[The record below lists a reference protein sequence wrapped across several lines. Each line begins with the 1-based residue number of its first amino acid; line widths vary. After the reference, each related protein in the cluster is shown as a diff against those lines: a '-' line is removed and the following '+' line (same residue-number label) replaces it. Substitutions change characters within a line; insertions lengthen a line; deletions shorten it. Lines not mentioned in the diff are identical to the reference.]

1 MYICTVT
8 IGLVFNILLFFF
20 LSTPHS
26 LFFSLVW
33 LSPHALFS
41 STDLRCSLK
50 SRHSCA
56 TTDHLTR
63 RCSCRSLLLTS
74 ITTAFIDRRCYLFS
88 LFDGFGILI
97 SGFWWFATP
106 LLSQVSPQPCH
117 RRSSHSALLTPITA
131 TLPIAV
137 AFTDAIFFL
146 CLMVLGFWSVGFDGP
161 LLRYSL
167 ESCHSRAIVDH
178 LTRHCSCW
186 SPLPCQSSLLSPIAI
201 AIFFLCLM
209 VLGFWSMD
217 FDGFDQWFWWFWLVG
232 FDDFD

>member
-1 MYICTVT
+1 MYKCISAIVVMHIYTVT
-8 IGLVFNILLFFF
+8 VALAFNILLFFS
-20 LSTPHS
+20 LSTLLS
-26 LFFSLVW
+26 LFLCG
-33 LSPHALFS
+33 LN
-41 STDLRCSLK
+41 
-50 SRHSCA
+50 
-56 TTDHLTR
+56 LTL
-63 RCSCRSLLLTS
+63 RSLFLHWS
-74 ITTAFIDRRCYLFS
+74 
-88 LFDGFGILI
+88 
-97 SGFWWFATP
+97 P
-106 LLSQVSPQPCH
+106 LLSRVSPQSCH
-117 RRSSHSALLTPITA
+117 CQSPYSPLLTPITA

-186 SPLPCQSSLLSPIAI
+186 SPLPCRSPLLSPIAI

-209 VLGFWSMD
+209 VLGFWSVD
-217 FDGFDQWFWWFWLVG
+217 FDSFDKWFWLFWLVG

>member
-63 RCSCRSLLLTS
+63 RCSRRSLLLTS

-117 RRSSHSALLTPITA
+117 RRSPHSALLTP
-131 TLPIAV
+131 V
-137 AFTDAIFFL
+137 
-146 CLMVLGFWSVGFDGP
+146 VV
-161 LLRYSL
+161 
-167 ESCHSRAIVDH
+167 
-178 LTRHCSCW
+178 
-186 SPLPCQSSLLSPIAI
+186 

-217 FDGFDQWFWWFWLVG
+217 FDGFDQWFLMILISG
-232 FDDFD
+232 FEILMCGLMITAALFFLCLIVDGG